1 MNQSREISPYRF
13 LAMIAVLFG
22 AMVLPAFG
30 QQEVDPTWFDP
41 WAPPSPAVVQSAK
54 PAAAVHRQQPTVKR
68 VSSVRTTAKVHA
80 KRSTARPR
88 PS

>member
-1 MNQSREISPYRF
+1 MNQSRDISAYRF
-13 LAMIAVLFG
+13 LAMIVVLFG

-41 WAPPSPAVVQSAK
+41 WAPPSAAVVQSAK
-54 PAAAVHRQQPTVKR
+54 PAASVHRQQPTVKR
-68 VSSVRTTAKVHA
+68 VSSVRTAKVHA

>member
-1 MNQSREISPYRF
+1 MNQSRDISPFRF
-13 LAMIAVLFG
+13 LTMIAVLFG

-30 QQEVDPTWFDP
+30 QQEVDPTWYDP

-54 PAAAVHRQQPTVKR
+54 PAATVHRQQPRVKR
-68 VSSVRTTAKVHA
+68 VSSVRTAKVHA

>member
-1 MNQSREISPYRF
+1 MNRSRDISPYRF

-30 QQEVDPTWFDP
+30 QQEVDPTWYDP

-68 VSSVRTTAKVHA
+68 VSLIPTAKVHA